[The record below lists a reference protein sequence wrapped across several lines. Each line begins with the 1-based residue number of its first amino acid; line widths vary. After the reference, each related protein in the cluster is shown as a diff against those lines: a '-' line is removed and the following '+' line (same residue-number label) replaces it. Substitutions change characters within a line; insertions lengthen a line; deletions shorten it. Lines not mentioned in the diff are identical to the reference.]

1 MLTRCR
7 TLQPHSSVM
16 VVAIRRCKR
25 PRLDTCTSGTTCPR
39 TLYWYSRAFE
49 LPEPP
54 VSNRRSFQ
62 LGATAVRALSNL
74 DSKIGVNSLTRKSTI
89 IWYRLDFVD
98 QHGRAC
104 ETGTGNMDCSTVW
117 SLPLETSDDFIV
129 EDIKQAVKQAWR
141 KRAMDTTST
150 DSDNAS
156 NVLAGISV
164 AWIQVLATPPPPPPH
179 SARKDS
185 SKRAPSTAVAVA
197 PRAGGGA
204 AALSPLRRRPARET
218 VPTARP
224 LDPGAV
230 WSPIHHGVSES
241 TCPLIL
247 RVTLPTGKFACKTT
261 VASVSTIIV
270 GIANQQC
277 HYLCRDDHSTNRT
290 NCISVDRW

>member
-7 TLQPHSSVM
+7 TLQPQSSVM
-16 VVAIRRCKR
+16 VAAVRRCKR
-25 PRLDTCTSGTTCPR
+25 PRMDTCTSGTCPR
-39 TLYWYSRAFE
+39 TLYWYSQAFG
-49 LPEPP
+49 LSEPP

-74 DSKIGVNSLTRKSTI
+74 DSKIGVNSLQAKNPT

-104 ETGTGNMDCSTVW
+104 VKGPGNMDCNNIL
-117 SLPLETSDDFIV
+117 SLSLTSPDDFVV
-129 EDIKQAVKQAWR
+129 EDIKQAVKQDWR
-141 KRAMDTTST
+141 EKVMDTTSAK
-150 DSDNAS
+150 SDTAH
-156 NVLAGISV
+156 NVLAGISL
-164 AWIQVLATPPPPPPH
+164 AWIQVLAAPPPPLR
-179 SARKDS
+179 SARKDN
-185 SKRAPSTAVAVA
+185 SKRAPSTAVAV

-218 VPTARP
+218 VPTTRA

-230 WSPIHHGVSES
+230 WSPIHHGGGES